1 MATATSSQG
10 ENRTCTAKL
19 TMMTATMAMK
29 ARAMI
34 QPMVIRSAF
43 QLSWSR

>member
-10 ENRTCTAKL
+10 ENRKCTAKL
-19 TMMTATMAMK
+19 TMTRATMAMK

-34 QPMVIRSAF
+34 QGLVIGLRS
-43 QLSWSR
+43 S